1 MDRLILYTT
10 EGCHLCEVG
19 AALLRSMP
27 ELSRT
32 PIVEIDIAANDEL
45 VRRYG
50 TRIPV
55 VACEGRERA
64 WPFNADDVLALLSS

>member
-1 MDRLILYTT
+1 MRRLILYTT
-10 EGCHLCEVG
+10 DGCHLCEVG

-32 PIVEIDIAANDEL
+32 PIVEIDVATNDEL

-50 TRIPV
+50 ARIPV
-55 VACEGRERA
+55 VACGARECA
-64 WPFNADDVLALLSS
+64 WPFNADDIPALLAP